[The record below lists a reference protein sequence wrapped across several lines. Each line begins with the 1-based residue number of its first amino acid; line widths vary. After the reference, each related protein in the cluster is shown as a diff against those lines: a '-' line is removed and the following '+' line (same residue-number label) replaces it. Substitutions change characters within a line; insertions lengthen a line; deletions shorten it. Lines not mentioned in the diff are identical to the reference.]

1 MKKEFEVRNENGK
14 VERKITA
21 EDILILWDEG
31 ADGTLEDLAE
41 IVASDDWDRVTDV
54 FENDERIYNIWF
66 DAGLLDRCAVALILD
81 QKELG
86 DLPDTVTYSIYRAG
100 VEVARA

>member
-21 EDILILWDEG
+21 DDILVLWAEG

-41 IVASDDWDRVTDV
+41 IVANDDWDHVTDV

-66 DAGLLDRCAVALILD
+66 DAGLLDRCAAALIID
-81 QKELG
+81 QKEL
-86 DLPDTVTYSIYRAG
+86 DNLPDTATYSIYRDG
-100 VEVARA
+100 VEVERA